1 MPPPRSVLLPVT
13 RPLRNP
19 EMVMNLSSSLADRL
33 RESAA
38 RADHV
43 LPDDAK
49 TRLLAEFERRG
60 SRPRSR
66 MGLLIE
72 SVRWPVG
79 AAAAAAAAVLVVGFT
94 LGGATAS
101 DPGLEAS
108 RLTTARAPGAPDR
121 GVTDRGV
128 TDRGVT
134 ARGAAGER
142 ALAWESFHP
151 LPSSSPRVRVVD
163 DQNLPLLGVG
173 WTPGLDGP

>member
-49 TRLLAEFERRG
+49 TRLLAEFERRA

-79 AAAAAAAAVLVVGFT
+79 VAAAAAVAVLVVGFT

-101 DPGLEAS
+101 DPGVAAS
-108 RLTTARAPGAPDR
+108 RPATARAPGAP
-121 GVTDRGV
+121 
-128 TDRGVT
+128 